1 MEEGKLVEP
10 TKGDWHVICKWCPT
24 DKSLNAS
31 DVSDATAALS
41 TAGWRRSMAGKPAG
55 CRNWSCPVHA
65 QWYETTT
72 KHTTLTAQ
80 SPPTPPS
87 PRSPPQSPRPET
99 SSSSTPALEDGNV
112 HASTDERTGRR
123 GLKMA
128 QEIDGLKEEVAAL
141 QARVIRDEEV
151 QREMAQEVQKLKA
164 QVSALR
170 DLLRGQ
176 GMLQQ
181 VWP

>member
-1 MEEGKLVEP
+1 M
-10 TKGDWHVICKWCPT
+10 
-24 DKSLNAS
+24 
-31 DVSDATAALS
+31 
-41 TAGWRRSMAGKPAG
+41 
-55 CRNWSCPVHA
+55 
-65 QWYETTT
+65 
-72 KHTTLTAQ
+72 
-80 SPPTPPS
+80 
-87 PRSPPQSPRPET
+87 
-99 SSSSTPALEDGNV
+99 PALEDCNV
-112 HASTDERTGRR
+112 RASTDERTGRR

-170 DLLRGQ
+170 GLLKGQ
-176 GMLQQ
+176 GVLQQ